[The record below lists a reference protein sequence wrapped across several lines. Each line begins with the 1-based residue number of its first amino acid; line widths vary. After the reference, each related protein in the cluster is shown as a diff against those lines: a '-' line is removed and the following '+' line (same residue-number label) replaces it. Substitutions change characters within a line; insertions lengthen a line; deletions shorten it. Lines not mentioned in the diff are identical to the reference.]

1 MNKLWTRIFVFGAAL
16 LLLLFFSND
25 FGMVDIQKTSIVTAI
40 GIDAA
45 EEEGK
50 IDVTAQIAV
59 PSQAGQKAS
68 NVEVTGSATVGEAIA
83 EFNQKTG
90 WYPTL
95 VHCRLVLLG
104 EEVAREDVFGVLDFF
119 LRSQYVEDSCLVAV
133 CEGKAAE
140 ALQAKSPV
148 GDLTFSAIEKVLSS
162 EAQQTGLV
170 SVTSLREFAMGYFSE
185 SGSGFLPYLSVK
197 REAMSDSGASDPGGE
212 SADGSG
218 GGSSGGGSA
227 PQGSGGNDADV
238 FDASRTM
245 LFDGGRGVG
254 TLGAEETLAFNLAA
268 SKTGLASGEVTVL
281 EEGREVT
288 YTLKM
293 KIGRRGASLRLEGEV
308 PVLTFRIRAQA
319 QVTDANAAGS
329 REEIAQTAFVP
340 AHVLRA
346 AEEKF
351 RVQLS
356 AAFEKSRES
365 GCDLFRLRQKLWRH
379 FPARFDGLKDTL
391 LQDVRTI
398 YDISFDTLR

>member
-1 MNKLWTRIFVFGAAL
+1 MNRLRTRIFVFGAAL

-25 FGMVDIQKTSIVTAI
+25 FGLVDIQKTSIVTAI

-45 EEEGK
+45 EGGK

-59 PSQAGQKAS
+59 PSETGQKAS
-68 NVEVTGSATVGEAIA
+68 NVEVAGAATVGEAIA

-104 EEVAREDVFGVLDFF
+104 EAVAREDVFGVLDFF

-148 GDLTFSAIEKVLSS
+148 GDLTFSAIEKVLST
-162 EAQQTGLV
+162 EAQQTGQV

-185 SGSGFLPYLSVK
+185 SGGGFLPYLSVK
-197 REAMSDSGASDPGGE
+197 REAMAGSGDPAGGE
-212 SADGSG
+212 SAGAAESAG
-218 GGSSGGGSA
+218 GGGA
-227 PQGSGGNDADV
+227 QGAGENDADV

-245 LFDGGRGVG
+245 LFDRGRGVG
-254 TLGAEETLAFNLAA
+254 ILDAEETLAYNLAA

-293 KIGRRGASLRLEGEV
+293 KISKRSSSLRLEGGT
-308 PVLTFRIRAQA
+308 PVLTFRIRARA

-351 RVQLS
+351 EARLS
-356 AAFEKSRES
+356 AAFAKSRES
-365 GCDLFRLRQKLWRH
+365 GCDLFRLRQKLWRRY
-379 FPARFDGLKDTL
+379 PARFDGMQGGI
-391 LQDVRTI
+391 LQEARAA
-398 YDISFDTLR
+398 YDIAFDTLH

>member
-1 MNKLWTRIFVFGAAL
+1 MNKLWTRIFVFAAAL

-45 EEEGK
+45 EEAGK

-59 PSQAGQKAS
+59 PSETGQKAS
-68 NVEVTGSATVGEAIA
+68 NVEVSGAATVGEAIA

-104 EEVAREDVFGVLDFF
+104 EEVARGDVFDVLDFF

-133 CEGKAAE
+133 CEGRAAE

-197 REAMSDSGASDPGGE
+197 REAMSD
-212 SADGSG
+212 G
-218 GGSSGGGSA
+218 GGSGSAGEQNGAQGGSA
-227 PQGSGGNDADV
+227 QNAAQGGGENDADV
-238 FDASRTM
+238 FEASRTM
-245 LFDGGRGVG
+245 LFDAGRGVA
-254 TLGAEETLAFNLAA
+254 TLEAEETLAFNLAA

-288 YTLKM
+288 YTLRM
-293 KIGRRGASLRLEGEV
+293 KIGKRSASLRLEGGV

-329 REEIAQTAFVP
+329 REEIAQTAFAP

-351 RVQLS
+351 KAQLS
-356 AAFEKSRES
+356 AAFEKSREN
-365 GCDLFRLRQKLWRH
+365 GCDLFRLRQKLWRA
-379 FPARFDGLKDTL
+379 FPSRFGGMQATL
-391 LQDVRTI
+391 LRDVYAV
-398 YDISFDTLR
+398 YDIAFDTLR